1 MISIVVLSIL
11 LLTSLVA
18 NTLVILTV
26 LINKPIQTT
35 LSYLSVNL
43 AVADIT
49 FALFIYRNIACYDAT
64 CI

>member
-1 MISIVVLSIL
+1 MISIV
-11 LLTSLVA
+11 VA